1 MASAWMV
8 LRRTFFRITRFGFK
22 FIFTFFCMVLFAA
35 LFLQMVLTLFP
46 YSVCYMMY
54 LNHVNWPPKSVIDFT
69 NLTIYGLEGE
79 NLYIH
84 ANDVRIGTWLI
95 KPVKSEMDVSFA
107 TRDPQNMPIILYLHG
122 NAGTRVTY
130 NRVELYRNLQRLG
143 FTVVAF
149 DYRGYG
155 DSTGQP
161 WSEQDL
167 VADSFAVYQWIK
179 EEYPEKEVFVWGH
192 SLGTGVSTHLVQYIE
207 KIGITVDG
215 LILDSPFSSLDD
227 AMRRHPLLYFFHL
240 VPGFTDTVAKA
251 MREMQVNM
259 NNSATVLTLDVPV
272 LILHAEDDGIVP
284 IELGRKLFAVAQTRK
299 NHAVQ
304 LVTFKAELRYG
315 HKGIYRDPELPQIV
329 NNFFEICRK
338 HRKPPA
344 QVNVS

>member
-1 MASAWMV
+1 
-8 LRRTFFRITRFGFK
+8 
-22 FIFTFFCMVLFAA
+22 MVLFAA
-35 LFLQMVLTLFP
+35 LFLQMALTLFP

-79 NLYIH
+79 NFYIH
-84 ANDVRIGTWLI
+84 ANDVRLGTWLI
-95 KPVKSEMDVSFA
+95 QPVKSEMDVSFA
-107 TRDPQNMPIILYLHG
+107 HRDPKDMPIILYLHG

-161 WSEQDL
+161 WGEQDL
-167 VADSFAVYQWIK
+167 VADSFAVYQWIR
-179 EEYPEKEVFVWGH
+179 ETYPQKEVFVWGH
-192 SLGTGVSTHLVQYIE
+192 SLGTGVSTHLVHYIE
-207 KIGITVDG
+207 KKGITVDG

-251 MREMQVNM
+251 MREMQASFLHHLGRWQVNRIVFPS
-259 NNSATVLTLDVPV
+259 SAHLQPITAKRCATRTNDVARFVYPCPV
-272 LILHAEDDGIVP
+272 LRSHLVD
-284 IELGRKLFAVAQTRK
+284 LCFAFRLT
-299 NHAVQ
+299 
-304 LVTFKAELRYG
+304 
-315 HKGIYRDPELPQIV
+315 
-329 NNFFEICRK
+329 
-338 HRKPPA
+338 
-344 QVNVS
+344 